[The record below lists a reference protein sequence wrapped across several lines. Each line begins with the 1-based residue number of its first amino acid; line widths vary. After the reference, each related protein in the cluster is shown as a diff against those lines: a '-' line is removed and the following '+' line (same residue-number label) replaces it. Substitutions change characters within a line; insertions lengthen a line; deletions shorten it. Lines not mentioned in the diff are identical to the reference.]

1 MKILSVENLSRSFGG
16 IKANDDISFNVDQ
29 GSILGIIG
37 PNGAGKSTLFDL
49 ITGYTKADTGKVEF
63 FEKNIFGLSPDKIS
77 NLGVGRTFQKLKPFA
92 DQTLL
97 ENVMIGSFVKEQNI
111 KKARDRALE
120 IIDFVDLI
128 EKRHHFAKELSTGQR
143 KRLEMARAMA
153 IEPKL
158 LLMDE
163 VTGGV
168 DQKTIPGLVELIKK
182 LKETGVTIITIEHN
196 INIIMEIS
204 DNVLALDQGKSIAFG
219 TPKEI
224 QKNKEVISLNLI
236 NRKIEKEERQSW
248 ALGIENKRRAS
259 LNLEI
264 FSSYKAME
272 DFNDA
277 KETQDDEK
285 EFDID
290 LDNDY
295 LLNEGTQILSDYTIH
310 NHNSYLSKAA

>member
-16 IKANDDISFNVDQ
+16 IKANDNISFNVEQ

-49 ITGYTKADTGKVEF
+49 ITGYTKADSGKVQF

-97 ENVMIGSFVKEQNI
+97 ENVMIGAFVKEKNI
-111 KKARDRALE
+111 KKARDNALE
-120 IIDFVDLI
+120 IINFVDLI

-182 LKETGVTIITIEHN
+182 MKKTGVTIITIEHN

-219 TPKEI
+219 SPREI
-224 QKNKEVISLNLI
+224 QKNKQVI
-236 NRKIEKEERQSW
+236 
-248 ALGIENKRRAS
+248 
-259 LNLEI
+259 
-264 FSSYKAME
+264 
-272 DFNDA
+272 
-277 KETQDDEK
+277 
-285 EFDID
+285 
-290 LDNDY
+290 
-295 LLNEGTQILSDYTIH
+295 
-310 NHNSYLSKAA
+310 NSYLGTFDAA

>member
-16 IKANDDISFNVDQ
+16 IKANDNISFEVEQ

-49 ITGYTKADTGKVEF
+49 ITGYTKADNGKVKF

-97 ENVMIGSFVKEQNI
+97 ENVMIGAFVKEQNI
-111 KKARDRALE
+111 KKARDKALE

-182 LKETGVTIITIEHN
+182 LKKTGVSIITIEHN

-204 DNVLALDQGKSIAFG
+204 DNVLALDQGKRIAFG
-219 TPKEI
+219 PPKEI
-224 QKNKEVISLNLI
+224 QKNKQVID
-236 NRKIEKEERQSW
+236 
-248 ALGIENKRRAS
+248 AYLGT
-259 LNLEI
+259 
-264 FSSYKAME
+264 F
-272 DFNDA
+272 DA
-277 KETQDDEK
+277 
-285 EFDID
+285 
-290 LDNDY
+290 
-295 LLNEGTQILSDYTIH
+295 
-310 NHNSYLSKAA
+310 A

>member
-1 MKILSVENLSRSFGG
+1 MRILSVENLSKSFGG
-16 IKANDDISFNVDQ
+16 IKANDNISFNVEQ
-29 GSILGIIG
+29 GSILGVIG

-49 ITGYTKADTGKVEF
+49 ITGYTKADSGKVKL

-77 NLGVGRTFQKLKPFA
+77 NFGVGRTFQKLKPFA

-97 ENVMIGSFVKEQNI
+97 ENVMIGAFVKEQNI
-111 KKARDRALE
+111 KKARDKALE
-120 IIDFVDLI
+120 IIDFVNLI

-182 LKETGVTIITIEHN
+182 MKKTGVTIITIEHN

-204 DNVLALDQGKSIAFG
+204 DYVLALDQGKSIAFG

-224 QKNKEVISLNLI
+224 QKNKEVI
-236 NRKIEKEERQSW
+236 
-248 ALGIENKRRAS
+248 
-259 LNLEI
+259 
-264 FSSYKAME
+264 
-272 DFNDA
+272 D
-277 KETQDDEK
+277 
-285 EFDID
+285 
-290 LDNDY
+290 
-295 LLNEGTQILSDYTIH
+295 
-310 NHNSYLSKAA
+310 SYLGTFDAA

>member
-1 MKILSVENLSRSFGG
+1 MKILSVENLSRAFGG
-16 IKANDDISFNVDQ
+16 IKANNNISFEVEE
-29 GSILGIIG
+29 GTILGVIG

-49 ITGYTKADTGKVEF
+49 ITGYTKAGKVKF
-63 FEKNIFGLSPDKIS
+63 FDKDIFGLTPDKIS
-77 NLGVGRTFQKLKPFA
+77 NLGIGRTFQKLKPFA

-97 ENVMIGSFVKEQNI
+97 ENVMIGSFVKEGNI
-111 KKARDRALE
+111 KKARDKALE

-128 EKRHHFAKELSTGQR
+128 EKRHHFARELSTGQR

-182 LKETGVTIITIEHN
+182 LKKSGVTIVTIEHN

-204 DNVLALDQGKSIAFG
+204 DNILALDQGERIAYG

-224 QKNKEVISLNLI
+224 QNNKQVV
-236 NRKIEKEERQSW
+236 
-248 ALGIENKRRAS
+248 
-259 LNLEI
+259 
-264 FSSYKAME
+264 
-272 DFNDA
+272 D
-277 KETQDDEK
+277 
-285 EFDID
+285 
-290 LDNDY
+290 
-295 LLNEGTQILSDYTIH
+295 
-310 NHNSYLSKAA
+310 SYLGTFDAA

>member
-16 IKANDDISFNVDQ
+16 IKANDNISFEVEQ
-29 GSILGIIG
+29 SSILGIIG

-49 ITGYTKADTGKVEF
+49 ITGYTKADNGKVKF

-97 ENVMIGSFVKEQNI
+97 ENVMIGAFVKEQNI
-111 KKARDRALE
+111 KKARDKALE

-168 DQKTIPGLVELIKK
+168 DQKTIPGLVDLIKE
-182 LKETGVTIITIEHN
+182 LKKTGVTIITIEHN

-219 TPKEI
+219 SPREI
-224 QKNKEVISLNLI
+224 QKNKQVI
-236 NRKIEKEERQSW
+236 
-248 ALGIENKRRAS
+248 
-259 LNLEI
+259 
-264 FSSYKAME
+264 
-272 DFNDA
+272 D
-277 KETQDDEK
+277 
-285 EFDID
+285 
-290 LDNDY
+290 
-295 LLNEGTQILSDYTIH
+295 
-310 NHNSYLSKAA
+310 SYLGTFDAA

>member
-16 IKANDDISFNVDQ
+16 IKANDDISFNVDR

-63 FEKNIFGLSPDKIS
+63 FEQNIFGLSPDKIS

-163 VTGGV
+163 VTGGA
-168 DQKTIPGLVELIKK
+168 DQKTFPGLVELIKK

-224 QKNKEVISLNLI
+224 QKNKEVI
-236 NRKIEKEERQSW
+236 
-248 ALGIENKRRAS
+248 
-259 LNLEI
+259 
-264 FSSYKAME
+264 
-272 DFNDA
+272 D
-277 KETQDDEK
+277 
-285 EFDID
+285 
-290 LDNDY
+290 
-295 LLNEGTQILSDYTIH
+295 
-310 NHNSYLSKAA
+310 SYLGTFDAA

>member
-49 ITGYTKADTGKVEF
+49 ITGYTKADTGKVNF

-97 ENVMIGSFVKEQNI
+97 ENVMIGAFVKEQNI

-182 LKETGVTIITIEHN
+182 LKKTGVTIITIEHN

-204 DNVLALDQGKSIAFG
+204 DNVLALDQGKRIAFG

-224 QKNKEVISLNLI
+224 QKNKEVI
-236 NRKIEKEERQSW
+236 
-248 ALGIENKRRAS
+248 
-259 LNLEI
+259 
-264 FSSYKAME
+264 
-272 DFNDA
+272 D
-277 KETQDDEK
+277 
-285 EFDID
+285 
-290 LDNDY
+290 
-295 LLNEGTQILSDYTIH
+295 
-310 NHNSYLSKAA
+310 SYLGTFDAA